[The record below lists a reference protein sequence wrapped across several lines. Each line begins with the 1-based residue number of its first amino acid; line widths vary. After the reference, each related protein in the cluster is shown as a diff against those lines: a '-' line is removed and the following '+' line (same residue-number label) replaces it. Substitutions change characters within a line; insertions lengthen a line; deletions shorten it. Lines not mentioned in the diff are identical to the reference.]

1 MSILVKKQKL
11 EEDILEMQKL
21 VTDLVKVMK
30 SMKVVPGG
38 RKGKEDASKNQV
50 SPEHIQF
57 LLQTALRADN
67 IILNIQNLLNICT
80 NHNFFLQRQLQ
91 LRSCQM

>member
-11 EEDILEMQKL
+11 EEDILDMQKL

-30 SMKVVPGG
+30 LMKVVPGG

-50 SPEHIQF
+50 SPEHIQS
-57 LLQTALRADN
+57 LLQTALRVDN
-67 IILNIQNLLNICT
+67 IILNIQNLLNHCN
-80 NHNFFLQRQLQ
+80 NHNFFLQRQLE
-91 LRSCQM
+91 LRSSQM